1 MSVMI
6 SFTVLSRGSSKLIFS
21 WLCSDNN
28 LLTQSLNLKAS
39 LVKVSN
45 CFFCKVWSFLDTTF
59 CLLISLESFRF
70 SNFSSKILLFVTADV
85 LLLCLLCVIY
95 VLEIFGHLFLID
107 KCKERP
113 REFQGGLTSGFNLV
127 VYTNVNSPRSTQFQ
141 SPNQYPS
148 DCQQGRNSSFIT
160 FTGQVKVIFRGFC
173 DCTSDN
179 FDPSKDSLE
188 EVLVDIDTS

>member
-1 MSVMI
+1 M
-6 SFTVLSRGSSKLIFS
+6 
-21 WLCSDNN
+21 
-28 LLTQSLNLKAS
+28 
-39 LVKVSN
+39 
-45 CFFCKVWSFLDTTF
+45 
-59 CLLISLESFRF
+59 
-70 SNFSSKILLFVTADV
+70 
-85 LLLCLLCVIY
+85 
-95 VLEIFGHLFLID
+95 LEIFGHLFLID

-179 FDPSKDSLE
+179 FDPSKDTLE
-188 EVLVDIDTS
+188 EVLVDIDNLVTAEAKLILNTKD